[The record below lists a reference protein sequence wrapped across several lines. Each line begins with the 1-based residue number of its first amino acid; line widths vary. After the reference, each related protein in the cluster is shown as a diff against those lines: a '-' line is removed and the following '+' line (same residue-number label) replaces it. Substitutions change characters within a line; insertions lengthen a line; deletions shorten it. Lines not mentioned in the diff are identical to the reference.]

1 MATQDSDGRSG
12 GMHASAHSATA
23 GGTRTNGSSPV
34 RSGAGDASRR
44 SRRDSGQQSSGKR
57 SDSSSS
63 DTSSDKASSDG
74 GRDWKSLAKRAG
86 IFLVIGAVVTIF
98 FATVLPRWWSHRMGD
113 VINGSLWS
121 GWMVG
126 LAVGALFTALPL
138 IVMLNI
144 HRSDGLK
151 KGGLKLL
158 GALLLAFPNLLTLGI
173 VVGNGSAAHAGQR
186 TLDVEAPGFRLASLI
201 GAIIGAALVA
211 FFKYLMYSRKKLKTE
226 ADKRKAH
233 NDALIAAHHS
243 DSGDSGSGSNN

>member
-1 MATQDSDGRSG
+1 MATQDPDGQRG
-12 GMHASAHSATA
+12 GMQASPPSATA
-23 GGTRTNGSSPV
+23 TGRRTNGSSPV
-34 RSGAGDASRR
+34 GSGAGDTSRR
-44 SRRDSGQQSSGKR
+44 SRRGSRPHGNAGAQFDSGATNTSTSESSAKE
-57 SDSSSS
+57 
-63 DTSSDKASSDG
+63 
-74 GRDWKSLAKRAG
+74 GRDWKGLAKRTAA
-86 IFLVIGAVVTIF
+86 FLAIAVVVTIF

-186 TLDVEAPGFRLASLI
+186 TLDVEAPGFRVASLI
-201 GAIIGAALVA
+201 GAITGAALVA
-211 FFKYLMYSRKKLKTE
+211 FFKYLMYSRRKLKTE
-226 ADKRKAH
+226 ANKRKAH
-233 NDALIAAHHS
+233 NDALIAAHEA
-243 DSGDSGSGSNN
+243 DKADGSETNN